1 MSGVIASFDRFDPH
15 ARRRLAQSVVRTVL
29 EDLNGMEEDAV
40 WTKNRVLYVPE
51 QNGRVCIDT
60 RVERG
65 KEWDDGIGYEY
76 VTFSMSYRVHREGDA
91 GDLLLRIREV
101 RLSGTV
107 ESITRR
113 VRNAMLEG
121 LGVVAAATV
130 RTARG

>member
-40 WTKNRVLYVPE
+40 WTKNRVLYVPG

-76 VTFSMSYRVHREGDA
+76 VTFAMSYRVHREGDA

-130 RTARG
+130 RTA